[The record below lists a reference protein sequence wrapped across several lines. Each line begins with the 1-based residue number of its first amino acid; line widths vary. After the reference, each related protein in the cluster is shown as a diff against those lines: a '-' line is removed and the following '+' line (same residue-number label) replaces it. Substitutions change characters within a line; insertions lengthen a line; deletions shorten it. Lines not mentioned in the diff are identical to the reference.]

1 MSRSVT
7 TETVEEYL
15 ARGGQIQKIEQG
27 ISGDP
32 MLKFNNVTLEQR
44 IAMQK
49 RRTYTANKRLAK

>member
-1 MSRSVT
+1 MSQSVT

-15 ARGGQIQKIEQG
+15 ARGGQIQTIEQG

-32 MLKFNNVTLEQR
+32 MLKFNNVSLEQR

-49 RRTYTANKRLAK
+49 RRTYRANKRLAK